1 MVGALQQLIDE
12 ILQIS
17 DADVSA
23 RLSLIEVEQS
33 YRLEYDFDFRT
44 FQNLYDSET
53 LRIARSVF
61 CEDCVNVFKQLH
73 TRVQQML
80 GVTPR
85 PALAHVIFQD
95 HVRDFLRRQI
105 EQDHPCSSF
114 YESLQLQNSLST
126 YSGLPLTHLLVSD
139 FIEELRTFDTMGRG
153 FKAVLVASV
162 TAQENL
168 ASVWLQNGLGV
179 VPVVPGHDLSATHLN
194 ESFLKLVHYID
205 TFHGHGCLISTFRK
219 FLNPLAK
226 FPRQYISS
234 ILENDV
240 VTLLQEYTQAYLSV
254 RPKYTY
260 SLVGGSDHAPSL
272 RLRS

>member
-1 MVGALQQLIDE
+1 MPADRRGSHKTRTEIDGMVGALQQLIDE

-33 YRLEYDFDFRT
+33 YRLEYDSDFRT

-61 CEDCVNVFKQLH
+61 CEDCVNIFKQLH

-139 FIEELRTFDTMGRG
+139 FIEESRTFDTMGRG

-205 TFHGHGCLISTFRK
+205 DFVFAL
-219 FLNPLAK
+219 PW
-226 FPRQYISS
+226 
-234 ILENDV
+234 
-240 VTLLQEYTQAYLSV
+240 
-254 RPKYTY
+254 
-260 SLVGGSDHAPSL
+260 
-272 RLRS
+272 